1 MTIAHAQ
8 LLTED
13 GDFTVAGVPN
23 ENRTLRWPNH
33 DCGIF
38 ALVYETLCYVLMNV
52 ELAIIAEVNC
62 EVFSIQLTW

>member
-8 LLTED
+8 LLAED
-13 GDFTVAGVPN
+13 GDFTVTAVPN
-23 ENRTLRWPNH
+23 ENRTLRWANH
-33 DCGIF
+33 DCGIL

-62 EVFSIQLTW
+62 EVFSI